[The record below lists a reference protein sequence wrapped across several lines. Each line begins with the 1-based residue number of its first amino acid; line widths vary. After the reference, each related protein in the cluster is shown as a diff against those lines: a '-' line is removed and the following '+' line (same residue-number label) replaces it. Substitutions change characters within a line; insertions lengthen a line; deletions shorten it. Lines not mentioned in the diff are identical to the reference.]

1 MNEKPTAKGRGVAS
15 QSSAVHRTDVT
26 PLFQPF
32 SIRGLNLRNRF
43 VMPSM
48 QRGWAVNGHP
58 PRKLGEY
65 YAARVRGGVQL
76 VISESIAIDHPSATR
91 TSKYGRLAEDTVDE
105 WARCVEAVHQAGG
118 HIFLQIGHEG
128 ALRADT
134 GDDSYAIHPTLSP
147 SGLRSAGVAVGRA
160 ATAADLKSIRDAFV
174 SAARLARRIGVDG
187 IEIPACH
194 GYLLDQFLWAETNH
208 RDDEYG
214 GPGIADR
221 LRYPVEIVRSVRAEV
236 GAEFPIS
243 LRFSQWKIPDQ
254 EARVFNSPEELG
266 IMLNGFQEAGA
277 DLLHASSRRFWQP
290 EWPTSSLS
298 LAGWTKRLSGAP
310 VIAVGSV
317 GLDVDMFDTFHG
329 KEGHKDLG
337 GNIDE
342 LLRGFNAGEFDLV
355 AVGRSTLADPDWVA
369 KLRDG
374 RGDEVHSF
382 TIGDLGEI
390 KAEAAAA
397 GALST

>member
-1 MNEKPTAKGRGVAS
+1 M
-15 QSSAVHRTDVT
+15 
-26 PLFQPF
+26 
-32 SIRGLNLRNRF
+32 
-43 VMPSM
+43 
-48 QRGWAVNGHP
+48 
-58 PRKLGEY
+58 
-65 YAARVRGGVQL
+65 
-76 VISESIAIDHPSATR
+76 
-91 TSKYGRLAEDTVDE
+91 
-105 WARCVEAVHQAGG
+105 
-118 HIFLQIGHEG
+118 
-128 ALRADT
+128 
-134 GDDSYAIHPTLSP
+134 
-147 SGLRSAGVAVGRA
+147 GRA
-160 ATAADLKSIRDAFV
+160 ATATDLESIRDAFV
-174 SAARLARRIGVDG
+174 SAARLAKQIGVDG

-214 GPGIADR
+214 GPGISDR

-236 GAEFPIS
+236 GVDFPI
-243 LRFSQWKIPDQ
+243 
-254 EARVFNSPEELG
+254 SPEELR
-266 IMLNGFQEAGA
+266 IMVSGFQNAGA

-290 EWPTSSLS
+290 EWPTSSLG

-329 KEGHKDLG
+329 KEGRKDLG

-355 AVGRSTLADPDWVA
+355 ALGRSSLADPDWVA

-374 RGDEVHSF
+374 RGDEIHSF

-390 KAEAAAA
+390 RDEATAA